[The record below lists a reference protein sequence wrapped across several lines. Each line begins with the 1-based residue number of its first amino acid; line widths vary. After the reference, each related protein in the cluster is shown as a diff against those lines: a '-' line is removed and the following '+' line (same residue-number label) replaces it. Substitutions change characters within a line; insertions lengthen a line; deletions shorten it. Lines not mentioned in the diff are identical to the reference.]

1 MDKKLAK
8 LERKTQAAIHTL
20 IRKLVSTLW
29 YQALKT
35 TAHGSS
41 GQRLAAQRDGEE
53 TVDLAGTIA
62 AKAKADEEDIDED
75 DDE

>member
-1 MDKKLAK
+1 MRNWKGRHRLPYTPSSVS
-8 LERKTQAAIHTL
+8 LFRRCG
-20 IRKLVSTLW
+20 IR
-29 YQALKT
+29 QLKT
-35 TAHGSS
+35 TAHDSS

>member
-1 MDKKLAK
+1 MDKKLGK
-8 LERKTQAAIHTL
+8 LERKTQEAIHTL
-20 IRKLVSTLW
+20 IRESEH
-29 YQALKT
+29 YDIEPF
-35 TAHGSS
+35 TAMIYDTS

-62 AKAKADEEDIDED
+62 AKAKADEEDSGD